1 MLYASIMAE
10 GLGFEPS
17 HNGFRDRRATATLA
31 LNMYGRGRGIRT
43 LTERILS
50 PVPLPLGYAPI
61 KAYWGQGA
69 TPGYATHYQFK
80 VFHGILPFSDTHL
93 PTLGISSSTD

>member
-1 MLYASIMAE
+1 MRLYGSGGGNRTHVRA
-10 GLGFEPS
+10 
-17 HNGFRDRRATATLA
+17 FRERCPTIERHR
-31 LNMYGRGRGIRT
+31 NMYGRGRGIRT

-69 TPGYATHYQFK
+69 TPE
-80 VFHGILPFSDTHL
+80 SN
-93 PTLGISSSTD
+93 